1 MSDLNF
7 DINNSNNA
15 FISEKD
21 LYEIF
26 EFQYDDLFCKILK
39 INEKSFIYFL
49 KQQVLLNLQITKK
62 NASKEQLKD
71 YLDLFIKRYKEQ
83 LKLVKN
89 NFDIIKQKEKN
100 EVNTLIFLDI
110 TKCYIHCHN

>member
-49 KQQVLLNLQITKK
+49 I
-62 NASKEQLKD
+62 
-71 YLDLFIKRYKEQ
+71 
-83 LKLVKN
+83 
-89 NFDIIKQKEKN
+89 
-100 EVNTLIFLDI
+100 
-110 TKCYIHCHN
+110 